1 MQFLLVWESR
11 NLQHKMK
18 KKTFIRVISYKFI
31 KWINKNPRF
40 HVTLCFIVSL
50 DNLSDVI
57 FTLQLLYTH
66 PLIKQKVRRCLRY
79 VDDIFFTWTVS
90 GNELQQF
97 MIKINEVH
105 SSIRYN
111 FNYWK
116 TQIPFLDIPIKKH
129 LQENFW
135 QHNTEKKLTSSLILI
150 ENQSTLKLLNKTSP
164 IHWD

>member
-79 VDDIFFTWTVS
+79 IDDIFFTWTVS

-105 SSIRYN
+105 PSIRYD

-116 TQIPFLDIPIKKH
+116 TQIHFLDIPIKKH

-135 QHNTEKKLTSSLILI
+135 QHNTKKIDQ
-150 ENQSTLKLLNKTSP
+150 QSYPHRKSEHPETLKTSP